1 MIPFNDEN
9 QKGDEGVMQI
19 SSGSST
25 RAKAKQ
31 IQGMVENLV
40 ITQLD
45 DCNQGKEYMM
55 IICEAIAGSPT
66 HC

>member
-1 MIPFNDEN
+1 
-9 QKGDEGVMQI
+9 MQI
-19 SSGSST
+19 SSGPIT

-45 DCNQGKEYMM
+45 DCDQGKDYMM
-55 IICEAIAGSPT
+55 IICEVMAGSPN